1 MRTVRNITVCVS
13 PEIYR
18 QTKQLAAK
26 YHTTV
31 SGVVA
36 FLLERLPDALERARY
51 PVGGVKRKSVSMP
64 TAEPKRKSS
73 ASMPTAEPKR
83 KSSASMPTVSP
94 SSMQASMAPQ
104 SPQAIA
110 TKELPHAKP
119 GDSSAPDSKL
129 AAFEFS
135 PVKLQNALNPYMFHL
150 LMSTATP
157 RLQIL

>member
-31 SGVVA
+31 SRVVV
-36 FLLERLPDALERARY
+36 FLIERLPDALERARY
-51 PVGGVKRKSVSMP
+51 PVGGVKRKSV
-64 TAEPKRKSS
+64 
-73 ASMPTAEPKR
+73 SMPTAEPKR

-110 TKELPHAKP
+110 TKELPPAKP

-135 PVKLQNALNPYMFHL
+135 PVKL
-150 LMSTATP
+150 
-157 RLQIL
+157 

>member
-51 PVGGVKRKSVSMP
+51 PVGGVKRKSV
-64 TAEPKRKSS
+64 
-73 ASMPTAEPKR
+73 SMPTAEPKR

>member
-36 FLLERLPDALERARY
+36 FLLEPLPDALERARY
-51 PVGGVKRKSVSMP
+51 PVGGVKRKSV
-64 TAEPKRKSS
+64 
-73 ASMPTAEPKR
+73 SMPTAEPKR

-150 LMSTATP
+150 LTSTATP